1 LIPIPHRLAWVL
13 LFALSATTRS
23 VTASHQE
30 AEPPAE
36 PDSADDGAAPVVH
49 LTEEVEVVARAP
61 RLSESS
67 SVTLVEK
74 ATIDRVSHHNLASAL
89 SYAAGTHVSTGTKNE
104 ASLQIRGLG
113 SGKIA
118 LLYDGIP
125 IYEPYFGSFDLNSV
139 SAEEVESIRVLRG
152 SASVLYGPNVL
163 GGVVNVVTR
172 RPDADTAVANVS
184 YGSFED
190 LGLAGTAT
198 ARRGPL
204 GGVVSVSHH
213 TIGDF
218 EWKSDAGERVTR
230 DNSDYTTTNLTGKLY
245 FYPGRSSEI
254 MAEASFVTSEY
265 GIPSAT
271 GYYRPRYW
279 RFPDWSR
286 LLVGLG
292 ASFPLTDRGYLKAR
306 AYYVGHDN
314 VLDAYATAELG
325 DRLWRSTY
333 DNDSYGTYLLGSV
346 RLGDRNEL
354 RLSLNGKGDEVRT
367 QGDVGEEWEA
377 FSQQTLSFGAED
389 HLRLGTRWTVMG
401 GASVDYLNKDEG
413 NDKTAVNPI
422 LGVRFEAIDAL
433 ELSSSV
439 SLKSRFPTM
448 KDLYG
453 SRAGNPDLRE
463 ERGSSWEAGFVYT
476 KAVRLSGAVFHRR
489 IRDLIQSIRNADGWL
504 TPTNVG
510 RARITGFELGAQVRR
525 ERLSL
530 SADYTF
536 LDSKDADTDLP
547 LPLVPESRVSLILE
561 VSPRPDWTLSF
572 WGMGG
577 LRAQTYYD
585 DEVLVVPDY
594 LVVNGG
600 LSKVLGPAEISIQ
613 AENLLDASYVTESGF
628 PMASRSLRA
637 IVRLRGGPRP

>member
-1 LIPIPHRLAWVL
+1 
-13 LFALSATTRS
+13 
-23 VTASHQE
+23 
-30 AEPPAE
+30 
-36 PDSADDGAAPVVH
+36 VVH

-61 RLSESS
+61 RPSESS
-67 SVTLVEK
+67 SVAVVEK

-89 SYAAGTHVSTGTKNE
+89 SYAAGTHVSMGTKNE

-139 SAEEVESIRVLRG
+139 TAEEVESIRVVRG
-152 SASVLYGPNVL
+152 TTSVLYGPNVL

-172 RPDADTAVANVS
+172 RPDADTAAANIS

-198 ARRGPL
+198 ARRGPV

-213 TIGDF
+213 STSDF
-218 EWKSDAGERVTR
+218 EWKDDAGSVATR
-230 DNSDYTTTNLTGKLY
+230 SNSDSETTNLTGKLY

-254 MAEASFVTSEY
+254 MAEVGFVGSEY

-271 GYYRPRYW
+271 EYYRPRYW
-279 RFPDWSR
+279 RFSDWNR
-286 LLVGLG
+286 LLLGLG
-292 ASFPLTDRGYLKAR
+292 ASFPLADRGHLKAR
-306 AYYVGHDN
+306 GYYVSHDN
-314 VLDAYATAELG
+314 ALDAYATAGLDE
-325 DRLWRSTY
+325 RLWRSTY
-333 DNDSYGTYLLGSV
+333 DNDSYGAYLLGSV
-346 RLGDRNEL
+346 RLDHRNEL
-354 RLSLNGKGDEVRT
+354 RLSLNGKGDQVRT
-367 QGDVGEEWEA
+367 QGDVGEDWQE

-389 HLRLGTRWTVMG
+389 HLRLGASFSVMA
-401 GASVDYLNKDEG
+401 GASIDYLNKDQG

-422 LGVRFEAIDAL
+422 LGVRFEVSETL

-453 SRAGNPDLRE
+453 SQAGNPDLRE

-489 IRDLIQSIRNADGWL
+489 IRDLIQSTRNADGWL
-504 TPTNVG
+504 TPVNVG
-510 RARITGFELGAQVRR
+510 RARITGFELGARVRR
-525 ERLSL
+525 DRLRL
-530 SADYTF
+530 SADYTY
-536 LDSKDADTDLP
+536 LDSKDVDTELP

-561 VSPRPDWTLSF
+561 VSPHPDWTLSL
-572 WGMGG
+572 WGAGG
-577 LRAQTYYD
+577 LGAQTYYD

-594 LVVNGG
+594 FVVNGG
-600 LSKVLGPAEISIQ
+600 LSKVLGPIEISVQ
-613 AENLLDASYVTESGF
+613 AENLLDAAYVTEPGF

>member
-1 LIPIPHRLAWVL
+1 VL
-13 LFALSATTRS
+13 
-23 VTASHQE
+23 
-30 AEPPAE
+30 
-36 PDSADDGAAPVVH
+36 H

-61 RLSESS
+61 RPSESS
-67 SVTLVEK
+67 SAALVEK
-74 ATIDRVSHHNLASAL
+74 ATIDRVSHHNLANAL
-89 SYAAGTHVSTGTKNE
+89 SYAAGTHVSMGTKNE

-139 SAEEVESIRVLRG
+139 TAEEVESIRVLRG
-152 SASVLYGPNVL
+152 TTSVLYGPNVL

-172 RPDADTAVANVS
+172 RPDADTAAANVS

-198 ARRGPL
+198 ARRGPV

-213 TIGDF
+213 TIGDS
-218 EWKSDAGERVTR
+218 EWKNDAGQAVAR
-230 DNSDYTTTNLTGKLY
+230 DNSDYQTTNLTGKLY
-245 FYPGRSSEI
+245 FYPGRFSEI
-254 MAEASFVTSEY
+254 MAEVGFVGSEY

-271 GYYRPRYW
+271 EYYRPRHW
-279 RFPDWSR
+279 RFSDWNR
-286 LLVGLG
+286 LLLGLG
-292 ASFPLTDRGYLKAR
+292 ASFPLTDRGHLKAR
-306 AYYVGHDN
+306 GYYVSHDN
-314 VLDAYATAELG
+314 VLDAHATAEL
-325 DRLWRSTY
+325 DERLWRSTY
-333 DNDSYGTYLLGSV
+333 DNYSYGTYLLGSV
-346 RLGDRNEL
+346 RLDDRNDL
-354 RLSLNGKGDEVRT
+354 RLSLNGKGDEVRA
-367 QGDVGEEWEA
+367 QGDVGEEWEEL
-377 FSQQTLSFGAED
+377 SQQTLSVGAED
-389 HLRLGTRWTVMG
+389 HLRLGAGWTVMA
-401 GASVDYLNKDEG
+401 GASIDYLNKDQG
-413 NDKTAVNPI
+413 NDKTTVNPI
-422 LGVRFEAIDAL
+422 LGVRFAASDAL

-439 SLKSRFPTM
+439 SRKSRFPTM

-453 SRAGNPDLRE
+453 SQAGNPDLRE

-476 KAVRLSGAVFHRR
+476 KAVRLNGAVFHRR

-504 TPTNVG
+504 TPVNVG

-536 LDSKDADTDLP
+536 LDSKDIDTGLR
-547 LPLVPESRVSLILE
+547 LPLVPESRVSLIFE

-572 WGMGG
+572 WGTGG
-577 LRAQTYYD
+577 LGAQTYYD
-585 DEVLVVPDY
+585 DEVLVVPGY
-594 LVVNGG
+594 FVVNGG
-600 LSKVLGPAEISIQ
+600 LSKVLGPAEISLQ
-613 AENLLDASYVTESGF
+613 AENLLDASYVTEPGF